1 MPTLTAPQDTA
12 GLDAPDLPHRAQHV
26 PVYPVFLTGLADMLC
41 VVVGGGTV
49 AARKVRGLLAAGAR
63 VRVISPELC
72 AELDAL
78 HATQQVEWIPRAYC
92 AGDLAGASLVFAATD
107 ARTAN
112 QAVAGEAR
120 QSGILCNVA
129 DSPAEG
135 TFHVPAVYRGSCPS
149 EQEMQDNDAAQVV
162 IAVGTGGQSPG
173 LARRLR
179 DALVAALNDS
189 TARET

>member
-1 MPTLTAPQDTA
+1 MMPATNGA
-12 GLDAPDLPHRAQHV
+12 GLEASELPHRAQHV
-26 PVYPVFLTGLADMLC
+26 PVYPIFLTGLADMLC

-49 AARKVRGLLAAGAR
+49 AARKVRGLLAAQAR

-72 AELDAL
+72 AELRAL
-78 HATQQVEWIPRAYC
+78 HTEQQVEWIARAYR
-92 AGDLAGASLVFAATD
+92 AEDLAGASLVFAATD
-107 ARTAN
+107 VRAVN
-112 QAVAGEAR
+112 QAVAAEAR

-129 DSPAEG
+129 DMPAEG

-149 EQEMQDNDAAQVV
+149 EQEVQADDAAQVV

-179 DALVAALNDS
+179 DALVAALHNL
-189 TARET
+189 TA